1 MHGNRGA
8 VENEMND
15 EARTEA
21 MTPLE
26 QTVEKAA
33 GRIVDLAREVD
44 EGIAASID
52 ELMAAGATN
61 LQVYEILKHGVELT
75 KLQRDLETPI

>member
-1 MHGNRGA
+1 
-8 VENEMND
+8 MND

-52 ELMAAGATN
+52 ELMAAGAPN